1 MIRSGG
7 VRKNYRSNLSISPF
21 FVVFVLHFRHQTD
34 VFSWLLAVFGEILSS
49 KASPGRCLLI
59 LIAT

>member
-1 MIRSGG
+1 
-7 VRKNYRSNLSISPF
+7 
-21 FVVFVLHFRHQTD
+21 VLHFRHQTD